1 MRNNEKENA
10 QNILTKKNNL
20 IQLKSYSATKR
31 IGMVIAMSQDIF
43 MLFEG
48 MTTEH
53 LMEIISESMDDF
65 LYIFDIQNNKIE
77 IFKSV

>member
-1 MRNNEKENA
+1 
-10 QNILTKKNNL
+10 
-20 IQLKSYSATKR
+20 
-31 IGMVIAMSQDIF
+31 MVIAMSQDIF